1 MKSSRRKG
9 EIQHGFIGKFK
20 TYKKLGFKEVPELST
35 EEKQREILNKMKPW
49 VYDASK
55 VKPKFSMMAKA
66 VQPTGPTP
74 TPVTPTPTPT
84 NTSTP
89 TPTPSSTV
97 TPTPTVTPTSTLTP
111 TPTPSSGPAFDS
123 DAAAYLA
130 DVLSAGGTGITS
142 TVSGATNTLFTE
154 LKTEGLY
161 SKLIVWYP
169 YLGGIDTSHA
179 IMGDRTQSTYDMTF
193 YGGVTHS
200 SNGIIGNGSNGLG
213 STNYVNGSLP
223 STRTQFLYNVL
234 SLAGDRYN
242 TGGGNG
248 SQNIIIT
255 RFNTVSGKGY
265 FAHGALNVYTPT
277 APTDTGNLISSIDSG
292 GLVLGYRDELQ
303 VVNTTSTNST
313 GANVYL
319 SVLGNNTSN
328 IPTQPFT
335 PSNQASNATIAFYGH
350 ATYMTSAEMIKFS
363 QIINDFQTTLG
374 RNVY

>member
-97 TPTPTVTPTSTLTP
+97 TPTPTQTNTP
-111 TPTPSSGPAFDS
+111 TPTPSSAPTFDA
-123 DAAAYLA
+123 DAAAYLS

-161 SKLIVWYP
+161 SKLIIFYP
-169 YLGGIDTSHA
+169 FLGGVAASTS
-179 IMGDRTQSTYDMTF
+179 IMGDRTAGTTYDMIWV
-193 YGGVTHS
+193 GGVTHGVS
-200 SNGIIGNGSNGLG
+200 GVKGNG
-213 STNYVNGSLP
+213 TNAAGNTQYPAQSLP
-223 STRTQFLYNVL
+223 TDRMMSVYASEASAL
-234 SLAGDRYN
+234 SGYLM
-242 TGGGNG
+242 GGGQGKHNNMILDFNGNSTGYFGFG
-248 SQNIIIT
+248 SQNT
-255 RFNTVSGKGY
+255 YSLTTYPPS
-265 FAHGALNVYTPT
+265 
-277 APTDTGNLISSIDSG
+277 DEGNLVGSITGTSSVICYKSG
-292 GLVLGYRDELQ
+292 VQ
-303 VVNTTSTNST
+303 VINQTPADNEQFTSNR
-313 GANVYL
+313 YL
-319 SVLGNNTSN
+319 SLFCDNRDN
-328 IPTQPFT
+328 IPSFQGHSGAFSTILSSFLAYGSDFTQ
-335 PSNQASNATIAFYGH
+335 S
-350 ATYMTSAEMIKFS
+350 EMVTFS
-363 QIINDFQTTLG
+363 TIINDFQTTLG
-374 RNVY
+374 RNIY

>member
-9 EIQHGFIGKFK
+9 EIQHGFPGKFK
-20 TYKKLGFKEVPELST
+20 TYKKVGFKEVPELST
-35 EEKQREILNKMKPW
+35 EEKQQEILNKMKPW
-49 VYDASK
+49 VYDPSK
-55 VKPKFSMMAKA
+55 IKAKFSMMAKA

-89 TPTPSSTV
+89 TPPTPTPTQTTTV
-97 TPTPTVTPTSTLTP
+97 TPTQTNTP
-111 TPTPSSGPAFDS
+111 TPTPSSAPAFDS

-169 YLGGIDTSHA
+169 FLGGIDTSHA

-213 STNYVNGSLP
+213 ITNYVNGSLP

-234 SLAGDRYN
+234 STANDRYN
-242 TGGGNG
+242 SGGGNG
-248 SQNIIIT
+248 SQNNIIT
-255 RFNTVSGKGY
+255 RFAGGTNAF
-265 FAHGALNVYTPT
+265 FAHGALQSYT
-277 APTDTGNLISSIDSG
+277 AGSIGQDDRGNLISSIDGSNT
-292 GLVLGYRDELQ
+292 LIGYKNEVQ
-303 VVNTTSTNST
+303 AVNTTSSNST
-313 GANVYL
+313 GSNNYL
-319 SVLGNNTSN
+319 SVLGNNTSI
-328 IPTQPFT
+328 IPATPFSPT
-335 PSNQASNATIAFYGH
+335 NQVSNATIAFYGH
-350 ATYMTSAEMIKFS
+350 ATYMTAAEMVKFS
-363 QIINDFQTTLG
+363 EIINDFQTTLG